1 MENKFINY
9 KPFFAIAKIKG
20 GNMYPNING
29 TVTFKRKDD
38 GVLVT
43 AEIWG
48 LPYKTDKC
56 NDEIFAFHIHNGNS
70 CTGNMM
76 DSFANAGTHY
86 NPNNCKHPEHAG
98 DLPPLFG
105 NNGYA
110 YLSTYTNRFSIDEII
125 GKVIIIHDKP
135 DDFTSQPSGNSG
147 NKIACGKILPF

>member
-1 MENKFINY
+1 MENKFIKY

-20 GNMYPNING
+20 DNMYPNING
-29 TVTFKRKDD
+29 TVTFKRKDE

-48 LPYKTDKC
+48 LPYENTEC
-56 NDEIFAFHIHNGNS
+56 NDKIFALHIHNGNS
-70 CTGNMM
+70 CTGNMS
-76 DSFANAGTHY
+76 DNFANAGTHY
-86 NPNNCKHPEHAG
+86 NPNNCKHPAHAG